1 MVNLDSTLEQLV
13 LGSSAL
19 SPALIPSAVRKKVTV
34 RLDGGV
40 RDRLVANAA
49 AAVAVVARNNA
60 YGRTTGVGANRNVPA
75 DDSDGHHG
83 LRLLRSHACGAGERL
98 SDEVGRATMI
108 IRLNQLAGARSGIA
122 TEVVDALLE
131 ATNAGLVPIVRS
143 YGGLGT
149 GDITV
154 LAELALSLMG
164 ELPWADGS
172 RRSFLHDISAASALP
187 LMSSSAPTLAVASL
201 ALGDIE
207 MLTHSLSAVG
217 AISAVGVRAN
227 SEAWSEVGAGSH
239 PHQGTIE
246 AGQRMRAYLLGTD
259 YDPQRL
265 QDPFGWRCLPQV
277 NGTLIDAVAQV
288 ERVLTIDCAAST
300 ENPLYVDGKAWHQG
314 GFHHGALALALDQLR
329 LAIVQA
335 AGLSLS
341 RLTKL
346 NDQAITGLRPFLADG
361 PAGSSGTMVLEYT
374 AASAMAALRRLGQ
387 PATLGQVSISLGLED
402 HGSFA
407 WESAMATT
415 ASIAAFRTI
424 IACELLA
431 ADRAIALRD
440 QSSFGARVVIGTP
453 LQTLLDVCSS
463 VGPGAG
469 GRAVFADRIF
479 IDDIEAYGRL
489 LSAEPFTSSTPAE
502 GVRHGG

>member
-1 MVNLDSTLEQLV
+1 MVNPDSALEQLV
-13 LGSSAL
+13 LGSSSL
-19 SPALIPSAVRKKVTV
+19 SPVMIASAARKKVTV
-34 RLDGGV
+34 GFDGGV

-49 AAVAVVARNNA
+49 TAMAVVARNNA
-60 YGRTTGVGANRNVPA
+60 YGRTTGVGANRSVIA
-75 DDSDGHHG
+75 DDSDGRHG

-98 SDEVGRATMI
+98 ADEVGRATLI

-131 ATNAGLVPIVRS
+131 ATNAGMVPIVRS

-154 LAELALSLMG
+154 LAELGLALLG

-172 RRSFLHDISAASALP
+172 RRAFLNDINAASALP
-187 LMSSSAPTLAVASL
+187 LMSSSAPTLAVASV
-201 ALGDIE
+201 AVADIGP
-207 MLTHSLSAVG
+207 LVRSLSAVG
-217 AISAVGVRAN
+217 AVSAVAVRAN
-227 SEAWSEVGAGSH
+227 SEAWSVVGAGAH
-239 PHQGTIE
+239 PHEGTIE

-259 YDPQRL
+259 FVAERL

-277 NGTLIDAVAQV
+277 NGTLIDALAHV

-300 ENPLYVDGKAWHQG
+300 ENPLYVDDQTWHQG

-329 LAIVQA
+329 LAMVQA
-335 AGLSLS
+335 AGLSLA

-346 NDQAITGLRPFLADG
+346 NDPAMTGLRPFLADG

-407 WESAMATT
+407 WESALATS

-424 IACELLA
+424 LACELVA
-431 ADRAIALRD
+431 AYRAIAQRD
-440 QSSFGARVVIGTP
+440 QSSFDGQIVIGTP
-453 LQTLLDVCSS
+453 LQALLDECSTL
-463 VGPGAG
+463 GPGAG
-469 GRAVFADRIF
+469 DPTEFADRTF
-479 IDDIEAYGRL
+479 ISDIEAIGRL
-489 LSAEPFTSSTPAE
+489 LSAEPFTSSTTAE
-502 GVRHGG
+502 VVRRGE